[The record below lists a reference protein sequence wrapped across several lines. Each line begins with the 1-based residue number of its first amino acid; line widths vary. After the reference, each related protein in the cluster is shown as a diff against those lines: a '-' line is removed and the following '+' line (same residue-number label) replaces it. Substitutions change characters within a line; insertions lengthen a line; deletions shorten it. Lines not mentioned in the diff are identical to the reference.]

1 MKFVTISKQNVTY
14 ELWTFKICRYISISM
29 QMIKLRWNHI
39 GILYTRDFSL
49 KKRVEIMKT
58 CMQINTCIYVDFE
71 IVLNTTKWWLVTNL
85 KSCSEANSEWQE
97 CAQKSM
103 YIHISMNE

>member
-1 MKFVTISKQNVTY
+1 M
-14 ELWTFKICRYISISM
+14 
-29 QMIKLRWNHI
+29 
-39 GILYTRDFSL
+39 
-49 KKRVEIMKT
+49 
-58 CMQINTCIYVDFE
+58 YVDFE

>member
-1 MKFVTISKQNVTY
+1 MKLVTISTQNVTY
-14 ELWTFKICRYISISM
+14 ELWIFKICRYISISM

-58 CMQINTCIYVDFE
+58 CMQIAVNVKICMNVCKF
-71 IVLNTTKWWLVTNL
+71 W
-85 KSCSEANSEWQE
+85 NSF
-97 CAQKSM
+97 K
-103 YIHISMNE
+103 YY